1 MPMTF
6 IERRVYEVE
15 QLQKSWKASTTTR
28 KLAISTAICTVLL
41 ALFGPS
47 LSGSSA
53 AGDSIDGISF
63 PGTLGSQSFVG
74 GGTRAKYGAVKVYA
88 VGLYIDAGRAAS
100 SLKPYVGVPANKLAG
115 RADFFKALQTGK
127 CGSPGRTRGLPRL
140 FLPRHALAHVSFAD
154 AGLIARCCCS
164 STARLR
170 QTRFRVR

>member
-6 IERRVYEVE
+6 VERRAYEVE

-28 KLAISTAICTVLL
+28 KLAISTAICTILL

-140 FLPRHALAHVSFAD
+140 LLPRHALARVS
-154 AGLIARCCCS
+154 LP
-164 STARLR
+164 T
-170 QTRFRVR
+170 QV